1 MKPLTAAHTY
11 LSFESGSAGDAFV
24 PRANTSLA
32 KLVAESMNYRS
43 LQQSARAHLYAERV
57 VVIARV
63 QTGVLSLSH
72 SHQCLLSRTHTHTAN
87 LFYTLAVK
95 IEIDDV

>member
-63 QTGVLSLSH
+63 QTGVIPLPLTPMFA
-72 SHQCLLSRTHTHTAN
+72 LAYAHTHRK
-87 LFYTLAVK
+87 LVLHSCS
-95 IEIDDV
+95 

>member
-32 KLVAESMNYRS
+32 KLAAESMNYRS

-63 QTGVLSLSH
+63 QTGVLSH

-87 LFYTLAVK
+87 LFYTLVVK